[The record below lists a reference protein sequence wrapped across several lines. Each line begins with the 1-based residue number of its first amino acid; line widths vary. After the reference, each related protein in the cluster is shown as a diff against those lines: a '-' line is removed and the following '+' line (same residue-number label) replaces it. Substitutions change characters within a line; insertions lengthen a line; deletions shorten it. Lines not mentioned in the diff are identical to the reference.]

1 MILCF
6 ICNNVSCNSGNMA
19 TQIIN
24 PIDISNERVNR
35 FSRFL
40 HTLSSDKSI
49 KWLEILTLI
58 IFVSLAWGTMI
69 FFIDQNDTAQPLSPP
84 FAAALLVLNL
94 IPASMLIAL
103 WGRRIALK
111 RTHSQLLNSKSKLHV
126 RLVAIFSLITT
137 IPVFL
142 LVIFASLLFQNGVQF
157 WFSGPARDILENAE
171 TLAIG
176 YYQEKLTDVGEET
189 KAMAS
194 DIRFSLNQTQADNPQ
209 FLDAYLTQVLNR
221 KLSESAIVAIDD
233 EGIQLTEAVVASDN
247 QERNEWITPTML
259 EKLNAD
265 EGLVVEA
272 KADRIEAATLIFNS
286 PKLYLYTARLD
297 RVPSFVL
304 GGPAQKLLNDYEDMV
319 LRSRNLQ
326 LQFNIALYIVSLFI
340 IGIAIWI
347 ALIVADKLV
356 KPVNQLVFAAQ
367 KVANGDLT
375 ARVAESPDS
384 PDEIGILSNSFNRMT
399 EQLEAQNKNLL
410 LVNNQ
415 LNNRRAF
422 METVLESVSAGIVS
436 LDSNDIVILANS
448 NALKQLSENRASLIG
463 SSINDISSDFA
474 SLLKNN
480 ENEAVIQIGDGPEP
494 QTLAVNISRDANG
507 SVITFEDISQQLADQ
522 KRAAWSDVA
531 RRIAHEI
538 KNPLTPI
545 QLAAE
550 RLKRRFSS
558 DIINGG
564 DIFDQLTDTIIR
576 QVGDLRKI
584 ADEFSSFARMPKPI
598 FREENISDIVRHSV
612 FLHEVSK
619 TNIEF
624 KVTAD
629 NDNIDMFCDRRQMGQ
644 AITNVVKNAT
654 EAIQERL
661 DNDMNH
667 KGRIKVNI
675 HNDNSYLT
683 ISITD
688 NGIGLPP
695 EKSRIVEPYVTTR
708 SSGSGLGL
716 AIVKKIVEEHFGRM
730 SFDDFPGGGA
740 IVNMSFNI
748 DKLTERAHGVSSPND
763 NPENI

>member
-1 MILCF
+1 
-6 ICNNVSCNSGNMA
+6 MA
-19 TQIIN
+19 TQTID
-24 PIDISNERVNR
+24 PIDIGNENGNR

-40 HTLSSDKSI
+40 HILSSDKSI

-58 IFVSLAWGTMI
+58 IFVLLAWATII
-69 FFIDQNDTAQPLSPP
+69 FFINQSDTPQPLSPP

-94 IPASMLIAL
+94 IPASTLIAL

-126 RLVAIFSLITT
+126 RLVAIFSMITT

-142 LVIFASLLFQNGVQF
+142 LVIFASILFQNGVQF

-221 KLSESAIVAIDD
+221 KLSESAIVAIDE
-233 EGIQLTEAVVASDN
+233 EGVQRTEAVVASDN

-259 EKLNAD
+259 EKLNDD

-304 GGPAQKLLNDYEDMV
+304 GGPAQKLLNDYEDMI

-326 LQFNIALYIVSLFI
+326 LQFNVALYVVSLLI
-340 IGIAIWI
+340 IGVAIWI

-375 ARVAESPDS
+375 ARVPESPDS
-384 PDEIGILSNSFNRMT
+384 PDEVGILSNSFNRMT

-410 LVNNQ
+410 LANNQ

-422 METVLESVSAGIVS
+422 METVLESVSAGILS
-436 LDSNDIVILANS
+436 LDTSDIVILANS
-448 NALKQLSENRASLIG
+448 NASKQLSKNQTSLIG
-463 SSINDISSDFA
+463 SSIGDLSGDFA
-474 SLLKNN
+474 KLLNNN
-480 ENEAVIQIGDGPEP
+480 EDEAVIQIGDGPEP
-494 QTLAVNISRDANG
+494 QTLAVSISRDANG

-522 KRAAWSDVA
+522 RRAAWSDVA

-550 RLKRRFSS
+550 RLKRRFSA
-558 DIINGG
+558 DIVNGG
-564 DIFDQLTDTIIR
+564 EIFDQLTDTIIR

-619 TNIEF
+619 TNIKFE
-624 KVTAD
+624 VTAED
-629 NDNIDMFCDRRQMGQ
+629 DNIDMLCDRRQMGQ

-654 EAIQERL
+654 EAIQERM
-661 DNDMNH
+661 DNDPDHRGSIEVAINS
-667 KGRIKVNI
+667 
-675 HNDNSYLT
+675 NDQYL
-683 ISITD
+683 IVSITD

-695 EKSRIVEPYVTTR
+695 EKGRIVEPYVTTR

-730 SFDDFPGGGA
+730 SFDDVLGGGA
-740 IVNMSFNI
+740 RVNMSFDI
-748 DKLTERAHGVSSPND
+748 DKLANRANDALSLND
-763 NPENI
+763 NPESE

>member
-1 MILCF
+1 
-6 ICNNVSCNSGNMA
+6 MA
-19 TQIIN
+19 TQ
-24 PIDISNERVNR
+24 PIESDDVNIQKPSQL
-35 FSRFL
+35 SRFFL
-40 HTLSSDKSI
+40 IISSDKSI
-49 KWLEILTLI
+49 KWLEIFCIFAFIFLAWATI
-58 IFVSLAWGTMI
+58 IFFLN
-69 FFIDQNDTAQPLSPP
+69 QNDTAQPLSPP
-84 FAAALLVLNL
+84 LAAAILVFNL
-94 IPASMLIAL
+94 IPASILIAL

-137 IPVFL
+137 VPVFL

-157 WFSGPARDILENAE
+157 WFSGPAREILENAE

-233 EGIQLTEAVVASDN
+233 DGLQRTEAVVASDN

-259 EKLNAD
+259 ERLNAD

-272 KADRIEAATLIFNS
+272 KSDRIEAATLLFNS

-304 GGPAQKLLNDYEDMV
+304 GGPAQKLLNDYEDMI

-326 LQFNIALYIVSLFI
+326 LQFNVALYLVSLLI

-384 PDEIGILSNSFNRMT
+384 PDEVGILSNSFNRMT

-410 LVNNQ
+410 LANNQ
-415 LNNRRAF
+415 LDNRRAF
-422 METVLESVSAGIVS
+422 METVLEAVSAGIVS
-436 LDSNDIVILANS
+436 LDKKDRVILANS
-448 NALKQLSENRASLIG
+448 NALKQLSPDGRSLIG
-463 SSINDISSDFA
+463 ISINDISSDFA
-474 SLLKNN
+474 KLLYDK
-480 ENEAVIQIGDGPEP
+480 EKEAVIQIGDGPEP
-494 QTLAVNISRDANG
+494 QTLAVNISRDAAG
-507 SVITFEDISQQLADQ
+507 SVITFEDISEQLADQ

-558 DIINGG
+558 NIVDGSE
-564 DIFDQLTDTIIR
+564 IFDQLTDTIIR
-576 QVGDLRKI
+576 QVSDLRKI
-584 ADEFSSFARMPKPI
+584 ADEFSSFARMPKPM
-598 FREENISDIVRHSV
+598 FRSENIIDIIRHSV
-612 FLHEVSK
+612 FLHEVSN
-619 TNIEF
+619 THIDF
-624 KVTAD
+624 KVLTD
-629 NDNIDMFCDRRQMGQ
+629 NDNINMLCDRRQMGQ

-654 EAIQERL
+654 EAIEEAIISNKEHQGKISVEIN
-661 DNDMNH
+661 NDSH
-667 KGRIKVNI
+667 
-675 HNDNSYLT
+675 YLI
-683 ISITD
+683 ISVSD

-708 SSGSGLGL
+708 ASGSGLGL
-716 AIVKKIVEEHFGRM
+716 AIVKKIVEEHFGKMSFDDVHGGGASVRM
-730 SFDDFPGGGA
+730 SFD
-740 IVNMSFNI
+740 VN
-748 DKLTERAHGVSSPND
+748 KLRLRADIIPSSRD